1 MGAVKRRVKSAFRGG
16 LVSRPCL
23 RYKAVCP
30 MNSGTLKKRL
40 GHLTLAN
47 QLTFLRLVA
56 VPFFV
61 LAILEARFGL
71 ALVLF
76 IAAGITDL
84 LDGLVARVFQQRTAL
99 GAFLDPA
106 ADKLLL
112 TAAFVLLT
120 RYPNLLQTIPMTN
133 RIPLGLTI
141 LLISRDVL
149 IVGIALMLN
158 LAYGQTHFKPSLWGK
173 ITTGAELVTAGLLL
187 LCNHFKWS
195 PPIVSVAIGAT
206 LVLILISGFHYLWRT
221 VRQVREKGT
230 HRASP

>member
-1 MGAVKRRVKSAFRGG
+1 MS
-16 LVSRPCL
+16 
-23 RYKAVCP
+23 
-30 MNSGTLKKRL
+30 SGDLKKRV

-56 VPFFV
+56 VPFFI

-71 ALVLF
+71 ALTLF

-84 LDGLVARVFQQRTAL
+84 FDGLVARVFQQRTAL

-106 ADKLLL
+106 ADKLLV

-120 RYPNLLQTIPMTN
+120 KYPNLLQTIPMTN

-141 LLISRDVL
+141 FLISRDVL

-158 LAYGQTHFKPSLWGK
+158 LAYGQTQFRPSSWGK
-173 ITTGAELVTAGLLL
+173 ITTGAELVTAGLVL
-187 LCNHFKWS
+187 LCNFLKTS
-195 PPIVSVAIGAT
+195 PLILTVAVGTTFA
-206 LVLILISGFHYLWRT
+206 LILISGFHYLWRT

-230 HRASP
+230 HRASS

>member
-1 MGAVKRRVKSAFRGG
+1 
-16 LVSRPCL
+16 
-23 RYKAVCP
+23 
-30 MNSGTLKKRL
+30 MNSGNLKKRV

-56 VPFFV
+56 VPFFI

-71 ALVLF
+71 ALAIF
-76 IAAGITDL
+76 IAAGVTDL
-84 LDGLVARVFQQRTAL
+84 FDGLVARVFKQRTAL

-106 ADKLLL
+106 ADKLLV

-120 RYPNLLQTIPMTN
+120 KYPNLLQTIPMTN

-158 LAYGQTHFKPSLWGK
+158 LAYGQTQFRPSILGK
-173 ITTGAELVTAGLLL
+173 ITTGAELVTAGLVL
-187 LCNHFKWS
+187 LCNDLRIT
-195 PPIVSVAIGAT
+195 PQIVTVAIVTT
-206 LVLILISGFHYLWRT
+206 LALILVSGFHYLWRT
-221 VRQVREKGT
+221 VRQLREKGT
-230 HRASP
+230 DRALP

>member
-1 MGAVKRRVKSAFRGG
+1 MH
-16 LVSRPCL
+16 
-23 RYKAVCP
+23 
-30 MNSGTLKKRL
+30 SGTLKKRV

-56 VPFFV
+56 VPFFI
-61 LAILEARFGL
+61 LAILDARFGL
-71 ALVLF
+71 ALALF
-76 IAAGITDL
+76 IAAGVTDL
-84 LDGLVARVFQQRTAL
+84 FDGLVARVFQQRTAL

-120 RYPNLLQTIPMTN
+120 KYPNLFQAIPMTN
-133 RIPLGLTI
+133 RIPIGLTI

-149 IVGIALMLN
+149 IVGIAVMLN
-158 LAYGQTHFKPSLWGK
+158 LAYGQTQFQPSIWGK
-173 ITTGAELVTAGLLL
+173 ITTGAELVTAGLVL

-195 PPIVSVAIGAT
+195 PPIVSVAIVTT

-221 VRQVREKGT
+221 VRQVREKGPD
-230 HRASP
+230 RASS